1 MVCGYFPDPISA
13 AMSDRKSLWTPELR
27 ATAYYFTALMTSGA
41 ATAYGGIWF
50 QAQGL
55 SASEIGLI
63 GSVPVFIMLVLNL
76 VVGRVADK
84 AEDWRQ
90 VIVLGAALGGV
101 IPIALFFVHGF
112 VGILLVWTLAALP
125 MAAIGPVAD
134 AAALRMTNR
143 NGTDFGFIR
152 AFGTVGY
159 MVATVATGQI
169 VTSFGGWIFLPLFVG
184 LALFRSAVALQLP
197 RFRAPKEAATL
208 ARPMVASRMRE
219 VMKPWF
225 LLPLVGWSMVFA
237 THLVLN
243 SFQALLWK
251 QQGLP
256 DLAIAL
262 LIALGAASE
271 ATMMFV
277 FKRFVGRFP
286 ARMVMLASAVIS
298 VLRWIAFGL
307 SPDMALLVPLQLLH
321 SLTFAMGYLGC
332 VHFIANWTG
341 EEIAA
346 EAQSFFQVL
355 QQVMAVIA
363 VTAFGWLAGPFGV
376 HAYFASAAFA
386 AAGAVLI
393 FVSMRLMAPKLH
405 GVDVHA

>member
-1 MVCGYFPDPISA
+1 M
-13 AMSDRKSLWTPELR
+13 
-27 ATAYYFTALMTSGA
+27 AL
-41 ATAYGGIWF
+41 
-50 QAQGL
+50 
-55 SASEIGLI
+55 
-63 GSVPVFIMLVLNL
+63 
-76 VVGRVADK
+76 
-84 AEDWRQ
+84 
-90 VIVLGAALGGV
+90 
-101 IPIALFFVHGF
+101 
-112 VGILLVWTLAALP
+112 
-125 MAAIGPVAD
+125 
-134 AAALRMTNR
+134 
-143 NGTDFGFIR
+143 
-152 AFGTVGY
+152 
-159 MVATVATGQI
+159 
-169 VTSFGGWIFLPLFVG
+169 
-184 LALFRSAVALQLP
+184 
-197 RFRAPKEAATL
+197 
-208 ARPMVASRMRE
+208 MRE

-307 SPDMALLVPLQLLH
+307 SPDIALLVPLQLLH

-355 QQVMAVIA
+355 QQAMAVVA
-363 VTAFGWLAGPFGV
+363 LTAFGWIAGPLGL
-376 HAYFASAAFA
+376 HTYFASAAFA
-386 AAGAVLI
+386 ALGAVLI
-393 FVSMRLMAPKLH
+393 LISMRLMAPRSH
-405 GVDVHA
+405 GAQAHA